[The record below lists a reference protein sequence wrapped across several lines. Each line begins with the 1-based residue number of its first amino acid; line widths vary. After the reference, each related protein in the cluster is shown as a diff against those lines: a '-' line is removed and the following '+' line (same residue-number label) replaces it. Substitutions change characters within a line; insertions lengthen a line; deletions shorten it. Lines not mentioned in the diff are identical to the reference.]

1 MREHQVWSALRPHP
15 HICQLLETYASSAYT
30 LFVSELCYGGSL
42 QCHLASRASYAECD
56 AARMVHQVLEALHH
70 MHSCGTVHC
79 DVKPEN
85 ICMASRA
92 PDAPVKLLDMGM
104 ASFVHCP
111 MEPGGT
117 PEFVAPEL
125 LQRPEHYAA
134 HGCGPEVDIWS
145 AGILLFYLL
154 SGKVCSLRYHRHLQA
169 CCAFLPQPRV
179 GLCLLVRYYSH

>member
-1 MREHQVWSALRPHP
+1 MREHRVWSAIGPHP

-42 QCHLASRASYAECD
+42 QRHLASRASYSECD
-56 AARMVHQVLEALHH
+56 AARIARQVLAALQH

-85 ICMASRA
+85 ICMASRT

-154 SGKVCSLRYHRHLQA
+154 SGKV
-169 CCAFLPQPRV
+169 
-179 GLCLLVRYYSH
+179 G